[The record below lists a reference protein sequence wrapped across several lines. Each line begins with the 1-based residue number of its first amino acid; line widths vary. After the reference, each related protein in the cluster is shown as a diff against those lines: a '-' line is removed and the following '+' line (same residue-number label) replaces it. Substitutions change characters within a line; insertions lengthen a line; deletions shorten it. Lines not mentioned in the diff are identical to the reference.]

1 MLTNNDK
8 RILSVVKLFSGT
20 QKTVSVTEFSKKSK
34 YTAVHVHTTIFS
46 HIWKKKIF
54 KLTGCT
60 AS

>member
-20 QKTVSVTEFSKKSK
+20 QKTVSVIELSKKSK

-46 HIWKKKIF
+46 HIWKKNNI
-54 KLTGCT
+54 
-60 AS
+60 